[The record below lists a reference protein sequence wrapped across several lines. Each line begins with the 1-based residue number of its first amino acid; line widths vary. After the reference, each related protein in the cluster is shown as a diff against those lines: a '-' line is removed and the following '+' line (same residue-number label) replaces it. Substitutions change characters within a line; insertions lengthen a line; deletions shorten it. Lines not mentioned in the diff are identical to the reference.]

1 MKPKNRNTNKKRES
15 ILNAAMQAFGDQGY
29 DKTSMDHIA
38 EIAAASKRTVYN
50 HFQSKDD
57 LFQAVIEKFSIE
69 MHSLK
74 QIRYDAARS
83 LEEQLGEFAEAELAL
98 VNNPIWMGFM
108 KALLI
113 MFIRDPEMARKSMTK
128 YANTE
133 DALAAWLQAAARDG
147 RLAIEDHQLAAR
159 VFWSMLGGAFTW
171 PAVYQGFLEP
181 QSAQVLKKELIET
194 YLCRYGKQGLK
205 AYMPIKG

>member
-1 MKPKNRNTNKKRES
+1 MKTTNRDTSKKRES

-38 EIAAASKRTVYN
+38 DLAAASKRTVYN
-50 HFQSKDD
+50 HFPSKDI
-57 LFQAVIEKFSIE
+57 LFQAVIEKFATE

-74 QIRYDAARS
+74 QIRYDGARS
-83 LEEQLGEFAEAELAL
+83 LEEQLGDFAEAELAL
-98 VNNPIWMGFM
+98 VNNPTWMGFM

-113 MFIRDPEMARKSMTK
+113 MFIRDPGMARKSMAK

-133 DALAAWLQAAARDG
+133 DTLATWLQAAVQDG
-147 RLAIEDHQLAAR
+147 RLAVDDPLLVAR

-171 PAVYQGFLEP
+171 PAVYQGFLD
-181 QSAQVLKKELIET
+181 QKSAQVLKQELIET
-194 YLCRYGKQGLK
+194 FLYRYRR
-205 AYMPIKG
+205 